1 MEMQRNKG
9 QWFIKVAGDSGGQ
22 TFPLPGTDNH
32 SYATALARQWKCG
45 RFSMP
50 LYETRKTTEMSTD
63 NPAASDGRPVVSRT
77 QGLVGDR
84 VPHHVPSLCFDICT
98 TAPKTRPLP
107 TVLRAHTPATST
119 DCPVASDG
127 PMAIALPQSPRPL
140 AVLRVPP
147 PTVLINQRGPLY
159 WPGTVSGTD
168 WQSPPLRTPAGNPTP
183 KTPVKGTYSG
193 KIESRLKTQE
203 LRLSIWECDFLGIN
217 IPNID

>member
-1 MEMQRNKG
+1 
-9 QWFIKVAGDSGGQ
+9 VAGDSGGQ

-45 RFSMP
+45 RFSLP
-50 LYETRKTTEMSTD
+50 LYKTRKTTEMSTD
-63 NPAASDGRPVVSRT
+63 NPAASDCRPVVSCT

-98 TAPKTRPLP
+98 TAPKTRLLP

-119 DCPVASDG
+119 DCPAASDRG
-127 PMAIALPQSPRPL
+127 QWPLHFPSRP
-140 AVLRVPP
+140 VLWLFCDVSRVPP
-147 PTVLINQRGPLY
+147 PTVLIDQRGPLY
-159 WPGTVSGTD
+159 WPGTVSGTG
-168 WQSPPLRTPAGNPTP
+168 WQSPPPLRTPAGNPTP